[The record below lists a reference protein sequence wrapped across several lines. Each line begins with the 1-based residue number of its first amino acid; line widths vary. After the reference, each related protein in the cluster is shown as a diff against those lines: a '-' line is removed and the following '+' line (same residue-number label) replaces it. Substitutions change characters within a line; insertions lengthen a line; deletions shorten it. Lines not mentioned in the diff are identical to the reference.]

1 MRWVS
6 LATAVLVAAFLM
18 VPLAQFKAVQANPYT
33 FSPRIYVYSPA
44 PDDVYREP
52 NVKISFKIILENNLL
67 PQIESFFYTID
78 NNKADSLLIFR
89 SDTEEHFVNDVKYT
103 VNTILVSKTLENL
116 TNGIHR
122 IAVFAHYSDGTTK
135 SILYRKITVD
145 TTLPDPYA
153 PLTPVIVTP
162 LNQTIYNTN
171 EIPLTY
177 TIEKENLWSYYS
189 VDSVDN
195 SDLKY
200 FEGNI
205 TLHSISEGQH
215 KFRLYVTANPTPELD
230 PRYEQPNYYSTGQT
244 IIFYVDTTPPKIS
257 NLTVNSRDS
266 VDRLLS
272 FAVDEEARWVGYS
285 LDNQSNVTV
294 IDDAVLGGL
303 PFGSH
308 NVTVYAEDAV
318 GNIGA
323 SETLFFT
330 VEPFPMTLVIVT
342 LITVVIVSSGLL
354 FYFKKRTY

>member
-1 MRWVS
+1 
-6 LATAVLVAAFLM
+6 
-18 VPLAQFKAVQANPYT
+18 
-33 FSPRIYVYSPA
+33 
-44 PDDVYREP
+44 
-52 NVKISFKIILENNLL
+52 
-67 PQIESFFYTID
+67 
-78 NNKADSLLIFR
+78 
-89 SDTEEHFVNDVKYT
+89 
-103 VNTILVSKTLENL
+103 
-116 TNGIHR
+116 
-122 IAVFAHYSDGTTK
+122 
-135 SILYRKITVD
+135 
-145 TTLPDPYA
+145 
-153 PLTPVIVTP
+153 
-162 LNQTIYNTN
+162 
-171 EIPLTY
+171 
-177 TIEKENLWSYYS
+177 
-189 VDSVDN
+189 
-195 SDLKY
+195 
-200 FEGNI
+200 
-205 TLHSISEGQH
+205 
-215 KFRLYVTANPTPELD
+215 
-230 PRYEQPNYYSTGQT
+230 
-244 IIFYVDTTPPKIS
+244 VDTTPPKIS